1 MTAPFP
7 AQNCDL
13 FRTVRFFVG
22 LFGIEFGI
30 ASGMNGVD
38 RISKNICSALC
49 AEKYTYF
56 FIEHFILVRLV

>member
-1 MTAPFP
+1 MRFEQVIAPFP

-38 RISKNICSALC
+38 RISKNICSAL
-49 AEKYTYF
+49 
-56 FIEHFILVRLV
+56 

>member
-1 MTAPFP
+1 MRFEQVTAPFP

-38 RISKNICSALC
+38 RISK
-49 AEKYTYF
+49 KYLFGVVIT
-56 FIEHFILVRLV
+56 